1 MAHIMME
8 IEQLLI
14 NNQIDCN
21 NNQHIGGLSWLV
33 QNHRDQ
39 QIRHLATVTLAR
51 CFRRQER
58 RGGGVR
64 PQINSNM
71 VRRVQKYY
79 RDMQSNMY

>member
-1 MAHIMME
+1 MAHIMVE

-39 QIRHLATVTLAR
+39 HIRHLATVALA
-51 CFRRQER
+51 
-58 RGGGVR
+58 
-64 PQINSNM
+64 
-71 VRRVQKYY
+71 
-79 RDMQSNMY
+79 